1 MNKISVYIIAYN
13 QITKIESAIKSVLWA
28 DEILV
33 IDSYSTDGT
42 TELAKI
48 MCAGNSDTLSG
59 IWRFAQSSGCS
70 LSV

>member
-33 IDSYSTDGT
+33 VDSHSTDGT
-42 TELAKI
+42 TELAKKI

-59 IWRFAQSSGCS
+59 IW
-70 LSV
+70 

>member
-33 IDSYSTDGT
+33 VDSHSTDGT
-42 TELAKI
+42 TELAKNYVR
-48 MCAGNSDTLSG
+48 G
-59 IWRFAQSSGCS
+59 
-70 LSV
+70 